1 MPKQAPGEPINNK
14 LPLQAPGDPITNFL
28 DMTLLGLKLDL
39 TSEPDILNVR
49 KVQGFHIFREADE
62 YQD

>member
-28 DMTLLGLKLDL
+28 NMTQLGLKLIL
-39 TSEPDILNVR
+39 QLKTSNFIKFQKMFQSYHL
-49 KVQGFHIFREADE
+49 
-62 YQD
+62 